1 MRHFKPILL
10 GISIAIFLILISG
23 CQTLEMNIDQKKEQY
38 YIEYYQY
45 ISQLEQLETQAFKH
59 AIKIQIEVSSTK
71 TIFGSG
77 VIFESENNK
86 HYILTNYHLVYDE
99 NIHQSIFVLDHLEH
113 KFQAT
118 YVYGKPEYDL
128 AILVYEDN
136 TQTYSDIRIKNT
148 FPKEIIGTFIAGY
161 PKGESYQ
168 FSYGNFTN
176 LEVVTLKG
184 DIENLIQISFEVMSI
199 QSESFNGSSGSAVY
213 HLDGE
218 LMGIVFAGNQLI
230 GTLAETY
237 VISSFHVQLFL
248 DLYHEQKTT

>member
-1 MRHFKPILL
+1 MTHIKRILFS
-10 GISIAIFLILISG
+10 ISAVVFLIFISG
-23 CQTLEMNIDQKKEQY
+23 CQSHENFIDQKKETYYVQY
-38 YIEYYQY
+38 YEYMK
-45 ISQLEQLETQAFKH
+45 QLEALETQAFNH
-59 AIKIQIEVSSTK
+59 AVKIQIDVSSTK

-99 NIHQSIFVLDHLEH
+99 TIHQSIFVFDYLEH

-118 YVYGKPEYDL
+118 YVYGNPEYDL

-136 TQTYSDIRIKNT
+136 SQAYTDIRIKNT
-148 FPKEIIGTFIAGY
+148 LPNEMIGTYIAGF

-168 FSYGNFTN
+168 FSYGNYTN
-176 LEVVTLKG
+176 LKVVTLKG
-184 DIENLIQISFEVMSI
+184 DIGNLIQVSFEVMSI
-199 QSESFNGSSGSAVY
+199 QLQSFNGSSGSAVY

-230 GTLAETY
+230 ETLAETY